1 MIKQIEVTLLV
12 EVDTEDEE
20 ICPSGNPLLENVVLN
35 TVDDGFFMSPVKVI
49 SVKDSED
56 LQDSED
62 SQA

>member
-35 TVDDGFFMSPVKVI
+35 TIDDGFFMSPVKVI

-62 SQA
+62 SQT